1 VKDKLLVNQAQNNS
15 PDIDIPDTPKT
26 WKRFVP
32 LFVLVAGLGLILSVM
47 QIYDIDIWDS
57 MAAQYGTLSQW
68 IMQHVLVMIIGFITI
83 YTLAVAFSVPGA
95 VFLTLM
101 GGALFGWIAVIMVVF
116 SASLGALMVFLAA
129 RGALA
134 TFFQASGSRFINRL
148 KHGFDR
154 SPFYWLLALRMM
166 PIAPF
171 WVVNIIPAMLGMRV
185 MPYMLATVI
194 GIIPGSAVYVYVG
207 IGFGDFIAAG
217 ETPNLAVLSE
227 PRYIGPLLALSALA
241 LIPPILKTIRSKQ
254 AGHKDQS

>member
-1 VKDKLLVNQAQNNS
+1 MVNQAPNNS

-57 MAAQYGTLSQW
+57 MAAQYGTLNQW
-68 IMQHVLVMIIGFITI
+68 IMQHVLVMIIGFIII

-129 RGALA
+129 RGA
-134 TFFQASGSRFINRL
+134 
-148 KHGFDR
+148 
-154 SPFYWLLALRMM
+154 
-166 PIAPF
+166 
-171 WVVNIIPAMLGMRV
+171 
-185 MPYMLATVI
+185 
-194 GIIPGSAVYVYVG
+194 
-207 IGFGDFIAAG
+207 
-217 ETPNLAVLSE
+217 
-227 PRYIGPLLALSALA
+227 
-241 LIPPILKTIRSKQ
+241 
-254 AGHKDQS
+254 